1 MIVDRVVVKA
11 SARGR
16 IAESVE
22 SGVALGKGVLH
33 VVREQP
39 DVPESQWET
48 VRHSLHLA
56 CDRCGRSF
64 EQLTPHNF
72 SFNSPLGWC
81 PACEGL
87 GTQTGANPAALLHD
101 AKLTLCDG
109 AVALWPNV
117 QHQVSQWMLQAL
129 SAGTGLPIDV
139 PFDQLN
145 ARHRRIIMHGC
156 GDQWFDVYPAGQRPA
171 ARLFQFQFKG
181 LYPALEEAARL
192 SPSLRTRLEHLIDQ
206 VECSVCGGSRLRDD
220 AAAVRFQ
227 GQTIDELCRLPMGQ
241 LQQDL
246 TRWKLSTR
254 DRKIAG
260 ELLREIKNRVE
271 FLNDVGLHYLTLA
284 RGAATLSNGEAQRI
298 RLASQLGSGL
308 CGVLYVLDEP
318 TIGLHPRDNARLLAA
333 LHKLRDLG
341 NTLIVVEHDR
351 EVIAGSDYICDFGPA
366 AGKHGGEIVA
376 QGTPRQARG
385 THDLADRPLPERHQG
400 HSDSR
405 ESPHAHAQPAA
416 VETTRKRRGRR
427 RAASH
432 AARCTGHSSGRLRPD
447 SGSRCSVP
455 GTTICEMF
463 TPDSRWAP

>member
-1 MIVDRVVVKA
+1 M
-11 SARGR
+11 
-16 IAESVE
+16 
-22 SGVALGKGVLH
+22 ALGKGVLH

-48 VRHSLHLA
+48 VRHSVHLA

-81 PACEGL
+81 PICEGL

-156 GDQWFDVYPAGQRPA
+156 GDQRFDVYPAGQRTA

-206 VECSVCGGSRLRDD
+206 VECAVCGGSRLRDD

-227 GQTIDELCRLPMGQ
+227 GQTIDELCRLPMEQ
-241 LQQDL
+241 LQQGL
-246 TRWKLSTR
+246 T
-254 DRKIAG
+254 
-260 ELLREIKNRVE
+260 
-271 FLNDVGLHYLTLA
+271 H
-284 RGAATLSNGEAQRI
+284 
-298 RLASQLGSGL
+298 GS
-308 CGVLYVLDEP
+308 C
-318 TIGLHPRDNARLLAA
+318 RR
-333 LHKLRDLG
+333 
-341 NTLIVVEHDR
+341 
-351 EVIAGSDYICDFGPA
+351 VIA
-366 AGKHGGEIVA
+366 
-376 QGTPRQARG
+376 R
-385 THDLADRPLPERHQG
+385 
-400 HSDSR
+400 SR
-405 ESPHAHAQPAA
+405 ASCCGRSRTAWSSS
-416 VETTRKRRGRR
+416 TTWG
-427 RAASH
+427 
-432 AARCTGHSSGRLRPD
+432 CIT
-447 SGSRCSVP
+447 
-455 GTTICEMF
+455 
-463 TPDSRWAP
+463 